1 MLLTIPSVVRET
13 TATVTLNKQDLFSLA
28 PVSSDPY
35 FSVESNVKSC
45 VVEFNSEPG
54 NQKKILRFDLLQS
67 TPSASFLFSAKAKS
81 SFLLERIVLEDNDGG
96 TFVLKREDLPSGL
109 DISVTPTQDPNTVLL
124 LHFNQTEVDSSLS
137 LLSSTLHYHSPYGH
151 TGLEFSSQGKHGS
164 ALFPADLTTKHSAV
178 GYLAPTEANF
188 GTGDY
193 TVEMWI
199 KSLTSGQTAGV
210 YDGIMF
216 SVWGVGMGVPGGLL
230 NGNFYSWSLE
240 LQKDTLDQKLIVSMR
255 RGSDGDYLH
264 TPNNSLS
271 SSDWT
276 HIAVSRSNGLTK
288 VFVNGVSVAQRN
300 NGAFNQAVGFD
311 NAKIGVGARIK
322 DGTPVAPNSQPVDF
336 WFRGLIDEVRVT
348 KGVARY
354 TSDFTPPTAPLN

>member
-13 TATVTLNKQDLFSLA
+13 TATITLNKQDLFSLA
-28 PVSSDPY
+28 LVSSDPY
-35 FSVESNVKSC
+35 FSIEANVKSC

-54 NQKKILRFDLLQS
+54 NQKKVLRFDLSQAS
-67 TPSASFLFSAKAKS
+67 PSASLLLSAKAKD
-81 SFLLERIVLEDNDGG
+81 SFLLERVVLEDNDAG
-96 TFVLKREDLPSGL
+96 TLVLKREDLPSGL

-124 LHFNQTEVDSSLS
+124 LHFDQSEIDSSLS
-137 LLSSTLHYHSPYGH
+137 SLSSTLHYHSPYGH

-164 ALFPADLTTKHSAV
+164 ALFPADLTKNHAAV
-178 GYLAPTEANF
+178 AYLAPTEANF

-199 KSLTSGQTAGV
+199 KILAGGA
-210 YDGIMF
+210 DGIMF
-216 SVWGVGMGVPGGLL
+216 SVWSASYGVPGGLV
-230 NGNFYSWSLE
+230 NGAWYSWSLE
-240 LQKDTLDQKLIVSMR
+240 LQKDYLDKKLIVALR

-264 TPNNSLS
+264 TPANSLS

-276 HIAVSRSNGLTK
+276 HVAISRNNGLTK
-288 VFVNGVSVAQRN
+288 VFINGVSVAQRN

-311 NAKIGVGARIK
+311 NAKIGIGARVK
-322 DGTPVAPNSQPVDF
+322 DGNPVAPNSQPVDF
-336 WFRGLIDEVRVT
+336 WFQGLIDEVRVT